1 MKGRKRLPECKT
13 RSCWRERNPERQL
26 CPNCETRLT
35 DNLKWLATHL
45 PSLEDG
51 KLNRI
56 NKNRDMNGN
65 GGNGYSA
72 TPPLRET
79 IYDLLYER
87 DEHGLDGVQP
97 TLQAFATCLGIQWM
111 HITPLADLAKRILDT
126 ETGHTNY
133 LLSTATPV
141 YAEQIRILVKQC
153 SRILDQGHA
162 INLGTCPNTDCNTP
176 LTADATATTVKCH
189 GCKNTWNINYLRS
202 IMSQRILESD
212 YTGTMRQIID
222 LLAQS
227 TGQIVNA
234 NTFKSWVHRGQLKPA
249 GGTNGH
255 PTYRIADAYR
265 LLLGLQQAGQTA
277 DSVWQLLSTKQKAE

>member
-1 MKGRKRLPECKT
+1 MPECKT

-35 DNLKWLATHL
+35 DNLKWLAKHL
-45 PSLEDG
+45 PSLENG

-65 GGNGYSA
+65 GGSGYSA

-111 HITPLADLAKRILDT
+111 HVTPLSDLAKRILDT
-126 ETGHTNY
+126 KTGHTNY

-141 YAEQIRILVKQC
+141 YAEQIRILVKEC
-153 SRILDQGHA
+153 SRILNQGHA

-176 LTADATATTVKCH
+176 LTADETATTVKCR

-202 IMSQRILESD
+202 IMNQKILESD

-227 TGQIVNA
+227 TGQIVNT
-234 NTFKSWVHRGQLKPA
+234 NTFKSWVHRNQLKPA
-249 GGTNGH
+249 GGIHGH
-255 PTYRIADAYR
+255 PTYRIADVYR
-265 LLLGLQQAGQTA
+265 LLLRLQQAGQTT
-277 DSVWQLLSTKQKAE
+277 DSVWQLLSTNQKAD

>member
-26 CPNCETRLT
+26 CPHCETRLT
-35 DNLKWLATHL
+35 DDLTWLAKHL

-51 KLNRI
+51 RLNRI

-65 GGNGYSA
+65 GGNGYAA

-126 ETGHTNY
+126 ETGHTDY

-141 YAEQIRILVKQC
+141 YAEQIRILVREC

-162 INLGTCPNTDCNTP
+162 IDLGTCPNTDCNTP
-176 LTADATATTVKCH
+176 LTADATATTVKCR

-202 IMSQRILESD
+202 IMSQKILESD

-227 TGQIVNA
+227 TGQIVNP
-234 NTFKSWVHRGQLKPA
+234 NTFRSWVHRNQLKPA
-249 GGTNGH
+249 GGTHDH
-255 PTYRIADAYR
+255 PTYRIADVYR
-265 LLLGLQQAGQTA
+265 LLLGLQQAGQTT
-277 DSVWQLLSTKQKAE
+277 DSVWQLLSAKQKAE